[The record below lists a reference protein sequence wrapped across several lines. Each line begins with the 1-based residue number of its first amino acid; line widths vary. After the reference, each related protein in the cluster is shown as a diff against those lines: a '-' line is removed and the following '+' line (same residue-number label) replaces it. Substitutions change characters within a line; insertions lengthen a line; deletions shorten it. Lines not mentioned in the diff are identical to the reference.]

1 MEVINME
8 YKIVNL
14 KEKIVVGVSA
24 VTGNDDPNMG
34 KIIGGL
40 WEKLYQ
46 GGINETIKNK
56 VNEYAIGL
64 YSDYDDNKYLV
75 TVGNE
80 VCKAQNERLTV
91 KKIPEGKYAKFSIEG
106 PMEKAVAEA
115 WSEIWQMD
123 LDRSYE
129 ADFEEYLNSDFN
141 NAKVDIYIS
150 LK

>member
-1 MEVINME
+1 ME
-8 YKIVNL
+8 YEIVKL
-14 KEKIVVGVSA
+14 EEKIVVGVSA
-24 VTGNDDPNMG
+24 ITSNDDPNMG

-40 WEKLYQ
+40 WGKLYQ

-64 YSDYDDNKYLV
+64 YSNYEDNKYLV

-80 VCKAQNERLTV
+80 VYKAENEGLTI
-91 KKIPEGKYAKFSIEG
+91 KKIPAGKYAKFSIEG
-106 PMEKAVAEA
+106 HMEKAVAEA
-115 WSEIWQMD
+115 WSKIWQMD

-141 NAKVDIYIS
+141 NAKFDIYIS

>member
-1 MEVINME
+1 MKYE
-8 YKIVNL
+8 IVNL
-14 KEKIVVGVSA
+14 EGKIVVGVSA
-24 VTGNDDPNMG
+24 VTSNDDPNME

-64 YSDYDDNKYLV
+64 YSDYEDNNYLV
-75 TVGNE
+75 TAGNE
-80 VCKAQNERLTV
+80 VCKAENEGLTI

-106 PMEKAVAEA
+106 HMEKAVAEA
-115 WSEIWQMD
+115 WNEIWKMD
-123 LDRSYE
+123 LNRSYE

-141 NAKVDIYIS
+141 NAKIDIYIS

>member
-1 MEVINME
+1 ME
-8 YKIVNL
+8 YEIVKL
-14 KEKIVVGVSA
+14 EEKIVLGVSA
-24 VTGNDDPNMG
+24 VTSNDDPNMG
-34 KIIGGL
+34 KVIGGL

-64 YSDYDDNKYLV
+64 YSDYEDNKYVV

-80 VCKAQNERLTV
+80 VCKAENEALTI
-91 KKIPEGKYAKFSIEG
+91 KKIPAGKYAKFSIEG
-106 PMEKAVAEA
+106 HMEKAVAEA
-115 WSEIWQMD
+115 WSKIWQMN

>member
-1 MEVINME
+1 ME
-8 YKIVNL
+8 YEIVNL
-14 KEKIVVGVSA
+14 EEKIVVGVSA

-56 VNEYAIGL
+56 VNQYAIGL
-64 YSDYDDNKYLV
+64 YSDYEDNKYLV

-80 VCKAQNERLTV
+80 VCKAQNEGLTV
-91 KKIPEGKYAKFSIEG
+91 KKIPAGKYAKFHIEG
-106 PMEKAVAEA
+106 HMEKAVAEA

>member
-1 MEVINME
+1 MKYE
-8 YKIVNL
+8 IVNL
-14 KEKIVVGVSA
+14 EEKIVVGVS
-24 VTGNDDPNMG
+24 VFTSNDDANMG
-34 KIIGGL
+34 KTIGGL

-46 GGINETIKNK
+46 SGINETIKNK

-64 YSDYDDNKYLV
+64 YSDYEDNKYLV

-80 VCKAQNERLTV
+80 VCKTENEGLTI
-91 KKIPEGKYAKFSIEG
+91 KKIPTGKYAKFSIEG
-106 PMEKAVAEA
+106 HMEEAVAEA
-115 WSEIWQMD
+115 WNKIWQMD

>member
-1 MEVINME
+1 MKYE
-8 YKIVNL
+8 IVSL

-24 VTGNDDPNMG
+24 ITGNDDPNMG
-34 KIIGGL
+34 KAIGEL

-46 GGINETIKNK
+46 GGINKTIKNK

-64 YSDYDDNKYLV
+64 YSDYKDNKYLV
-75 TVGNE
+75 TAGNE
-80 VCKAQNERLTV
+80 VCKAENEGLTI

-106 PMEKAVAEA
+106 HMERAVAEA
-115 WSEIWQMD
+115 WNKIWEMD

-129 ADFEEYLNSDFN
+129 ADFEEYLNSDFD
-141 NAKVDIYIS
+141 NAKIDIYIS

>member
-1 MEVINME
+1 MKYE
-8 YKIVNL
+8 IVNL
-14 KEKIVVGVSA
+14 QEKIVVGVSA
-24 VTGNDDPNMG
+24 ITGNNDPNMG

-46 GGINETIKNK
+46 GGINEMITNK

-64 YSDYDDNKYLV
+64 YSNYEDDKYLV

-80 VCKAQNERLTV
+80 VCKAESEGLTI
-91 KKIPEGKYAKFSIEG
+91 KKIPVGKYAKFSIEG
-106 PMEKAVAEA
+106 HMEKAVAEA
-115 WSEIWQMD
+115 WNKIWQMD

-141 NAKVDIYIS
+141 NCKVDIYIS

>member
-1 MEVINME
+1 ME
-8 YKIVNL
+8 YEIVNL

-46 GGINETIKNK
+46 GGVNEKIKNK
-56 VNEYAIGL
+56 VNQYAIGL
-64 YSDYDDNKYLV
+64 YSDYEDNKYLV

-80 VCKAQNERLTV
+80 VCKAQNEGLTV
-91 KKIPEGKYAKFSIEG
+91 KKIPGGKYAKFSIEG

-115 WSEIWQMD
+115 WSEIWKMD
-123 LDRSYE
+123 LDRSYK